1 MQQSYEEIRKTSI
14 NENITLYHP
23 YIKFVSFHGK
33 KCYCEEHPEMVNMN
47 LGAIKQHIEG
57 SDHNLNFETGEPL
70 DTYFENNSKALD
82 EQSSLNENLTKPSSK
97 DELKELVISRENDH
111 VLKLYL
117 TSFLYEGKQRD
128 EKMAKLTKAHLIEQY
143 GNNIMAF
150 LIKNKENREKE
161 GFKEIYDYMLH
172 AYIIAS
178 KYPKI

>member
-1 MQQSYEEIRKTSI
+1 MQKSYKEIRKKSI
-14 NENITLYHP
+14 KENIPLYHP
-23 YIKFVSFHGK
+23 YISFVLFHGK
-33 KCYCEEHPEMVNMN
+33 KCYCEKHPEKTTRNI
-47 LGAIKQHIEG
+47 GSFKQHIEG
-57 SDHNLNFETGEPL
+57 SDHNLNFETGESL

-82 EQSSLNENLTKPSSK
+82 EESSQSKNLTKLSSE
-97 DELKELVISRENDH
+97 DELNELVISREEDH

-178 KYPKI
+178 KYPKV